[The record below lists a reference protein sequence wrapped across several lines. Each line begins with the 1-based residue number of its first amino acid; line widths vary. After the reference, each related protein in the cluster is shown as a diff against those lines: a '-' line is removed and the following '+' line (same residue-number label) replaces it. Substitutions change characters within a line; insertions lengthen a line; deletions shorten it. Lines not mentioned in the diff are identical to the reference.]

1 MLYKALL
8 DDVRRGVIGPVFAA
22 IVATVIT
29 IGVIMIGIVLIS
41 IGIVLIS
48 AAIAGFP
55 ISIGVI
61 AIVGGLFGFFVW
73 YFRTRRYSE

>member
-1 MLYKALL
+1 MIYKALL
-8 DDVRRGVIGPVFAA
+8 EDVRRGVIGPIFAA
-22 IVATVIT
+22 IVATVLT
-29 IGVIMIGIVLIS
+29 IGVIM